1 MTAMTLNLARRI
13 IQAAFQKGAEMGL
26 KPLGVAVVD
35 ARGSLTAYEA
45 QDGSAPIRFSVAHG
59 KAHGA
64 IQLGLGS
71 RAIFERAQQQP
82 YFIQSV
88 NALVGGQLVPL
99 PGGVLIRDNE
109 GRLLGAVGVSGDLS
123 DNDEVC
129 AIAGVEEAGLE
140 ADTGA

>member
-13 IQAAFQKGAEMGL
+13 IQAAFQKGAEMGF

-35 ARGSLTAYEA
+35 ARGALTAYEA
-45 QDGSAPIRFSVAHG
+45 QDGSAPIRFWFAHG

-82 YFIQSV
+82 YFIQSA
-88 NALVGGQLVPL
+88 NALAGGHLVPL
-99 PGGVLIRDNE
+99 PGGVLIRDSD

-123 DNDEVC
+123 DNDEIC
-129 AIAGVEEAGLE
+129 DIAGTEEAGLE